1 MVVCNIFSGGVIM
14 STHPE
19 WATKHKRKGTELRHI
34 NGKYY
39 LYEVSSKWNP
49 TLKRS
54 QKITGKLLG
63 KITEKDGFVESSKA
77 LLRKEKLVPNNIVV
91 KEYGFTAFI
100 DSYLSEYKQL
110 LEKHFPQYW
119 QSMIALAFSR
129 LVHHSPLKNVEF
141 HYKTSYLSEMYP
153 NEDLSAKT
161 LSYTLKQIG
170 FQRDKI
176 VDFFREFNFADDHIL
191 FDGTDLIS
199 NSKKMDINKF
209 SKTKDGTFDFVANI
223 MFVYSINLQLPIYY
237 RLLPGNIKDIKA
249 FKLCLQESGIKD
261 AVVIADKGFYSQKNL
276 DELRNAGFNF
286 ILPLRRNNHMI
297 SFNHI
302 NKYLENDECN
312 YFKYENRIIW
322 YVKSKIGDETLCLY
336 LDEELR
342 VNEIKD
348 YLSRIDSLPEKFS
361 KEGFQKK
368 AQGFGTIA
376 LLHNTDKSAEEIFID
391 YKSRSNIEI
400 MIDTLKN
407 ILESDHSYMQNEQT
421 LEGWMFINHIA
432 LHWYYKI
439 LQILKNKNLNKKFS
453 PMDLI
458 MFLKE
463 IKKVKINNEW
473 YTAEITKKTEEL
485 LKIVNVHIT

>member
-1 MVVCNIFSGGVIM
+1 M
-14 STHPE
+14 SKHPE
-19 WATKHKRKGTELRHI
+19 WATKHKRKGTELRLI

-54 QKITGKLLG
+54 QKITGKMLG
-63 KITEKDGFVESSKA
+63 KITEKDGFVESSKEI
-77 LLRKEKLVPNNIVV
+77 LRKQQIIPKNVTV
-91 KEYGFTAFI
+91 KEYGVSAFI
-100 DSYLSEYKQL
+100 DSYLAEYKQL
-110 LEKHFPQYW
+110 LEKHFPEYW
-119 QSMIALAFSR
+119 RTIIALAFSR
-129 LVHHSPLKNVEF
+129 FVHHSPLKNVEF
-141 HYKTSYLSEMYP
+141 HYKNSFLSEMYP
-153 NEDLSAKT
+153 DEDLSAKS
-161 LSYTLKQIG
+161 LSYIIKQIG

-209 SKTKDGTFDFVANI
+209 SKTKNGTFDFVANI
-223 MFVYSINLQLPIYY
+223 MFVYSINSRLPIYY

-261 AVVIADKGFYSQKNL
+261 AVVIADKGFYSQNNL
-276 DELRNAGFNF
+276 DELRNANFNF
-286 ILPLRRNNHMI
+286 ILPLRRNNQMI
-297 SFNHI
+297 SFDDI
-302 NKYLENDECN
+302 NKYLENDKSK
-312 YFKYENRIIW
+312 YFMYENRIIW
-322 YVKSKIGDETLCLY
+322 YVQSKVGDETLCLY

-348 YLSRIDSLPEKFS
+348 YLSRIESLPEKYS
-361 KEGFQKK
+361 KAGFQKK

-376 LLHNTDKSAEEIFID
+376 MLHNTDKSAEEIYVD

-407 ILESDHSYMQNEQT
+407 ILESDHSYMQNEQA

-432 LHWYYKI
+432 LHWYYKV
-439 LQILKNKNLNKKFS
+439 LQILKHNKLNKKFS
-453 PMDLI
+453 PMDFI

-473 YTAEITKKTEEL
+473 FIAELTKKTEAM
-485 LKIVNVHIT
+485 LKLVNVHIT

>member
-1 MVVCNIFSGGVIM
+1 M
-14 STHPE
+14 TKHPE

-77 LLRKEKLVPNNIVV
+77 LLRKQKLTPTNISV
-91 KEYGFTAFI
+91 KEYGVTAFI
-100 DSYLSEYKQL
+100 DRYLSEYKQL
-110 LEKHFPQYW
+110 LKKHFPEYW
-119 QSMIALAFSR
+119 RSIIALAFSR
-129 LVHHSPLKNVEF
+129 FVYHSPLKNVEF
-141 HYKTSYLSEMYP
+141 HYNTSYLSEMYP
-153 NEDLSAKT
+153 GEDLSAKT
-161 LSYTLKQIG
+161 LSYIIKQIG

-176 VDFFREFNFADDHIL
+176 VDFFKEFNFADDYIL

-209 SKTKDGTFDFVANI
+209 SKTKSGTFDFVANI

-249 FKLCLQESGIKD
+249 FKLCLEESGIKD

-276 DELRNAGFNF
+276 DELRNADFNF
-286 ILPLRRNNHMI
+286 ILPLRRNNQMI
-297 SFNHI
+297 CFDDI
-302 NKYLENDECN
+302 NKFIESSKCN

-322 YVKSKIGDETLCLY
+322 YVRTKIGDETLSLY

-348 YLSRIDSLPEKFS
+348 YLNRIDSLPEKFS

-368 AQGFGTIA
+368 AQRFGTIA
-376 LLHNTDKSAEEIFID
+376 LLHNFDKSAEEIFVD
-391 YKSRSNIEI
+391 YKSRASIEI

-407 ILESDHSYMQNEQT
+407 ILESDNSYMQNEQA

-439 LQILKNKNLNKKFS
+439 LQLLKNGNLNKKFS

-463 IKKVKINNEW
+463 IKKVKIDKTWHN
-473 YTAEITKKTEEL
+473 AEITKKTEDL
-485 LKIVNVHIT
+485 LKLLNVPIT